1 MEEGQLNCF
10 PTELASPDR
19 SPSRTGYGSGVR
31 GSGPAVEPS
40 EAAELITPA
49 PEATSQS
56 GFERTRTAVLMLFG
70 CLGVLLVCYVV
81 WLVARRH
88 FSYSRLWNGWMPDG
102 FELIVSGLCIARGLV
117 RQSGRTVALALGFGL
132 LSWSLGDTTWT
143 VQSVIG
149 TSSATKLLGALFYVG
164 FYPLAYVAIV
174 GFQVAR
180 RLRA

>member
-1 MEEGQLNCF
+1 MVWDADDDEVEAGRSNSF
-10 PTELASPDR
+10 PTE
-19 SPSRTGYGSGVR
+19 T
-31 GSGPAVEPS
+31 
-40 EAAELITPA
+40 
-49 PEATSQS
+49 
-56 GFERTRTAVLMLFG
+56 RTRTAVLMVLG
-70 CLGVLLVCYVV
+70 CLGVLLVGYVA

-117 RQSGRTVALALGFGL
+117 RQPGRAVALALGFGL

-174 GFQVAR
+174 AFMRR
-180 RLRA
+180 RLRSIGPRACSTAPSPPSGRPPSAPRSRSGAVSTQSLMTP